1 MMEIQ
6 GNKVEGYLWYSDRD
20 KPVVYDGVDLTL
32 DLNDEDNPFIIEGQ
46 LYDRNSEKSYCIKY
60 IDGKYIVCQYFN
72 VKRLEENPKK
82 NEEKEYEITDKFYQS
97 NHMGGRILHFKEVWR
112 AVCDKLCCNME
123 IFQPAEVIFVGFKI
137 EENNY
142 DTRTV

>member
-1 MMEIQ
+1 MEIQ

-60 IDGKYIVCQYFN
+60 VDGRYFLKRYSADKIKSDSKCEVKDKYFQSHCM
-72 VKRLEENPKK
+72 
-82 NEEKEYEITDKFYQS
+82 NEKV
-97 NHMGGRILHFKEVWR
+97 LHFKEVWEEEQD
-112 AVCDKLCCNME
+112 ALCCGME
-123 IFQPAEVIFVGFKI
+123 VLQPGKLVFVGFRK
-137 EENNY
+137 
-142 DTRTV
+142 